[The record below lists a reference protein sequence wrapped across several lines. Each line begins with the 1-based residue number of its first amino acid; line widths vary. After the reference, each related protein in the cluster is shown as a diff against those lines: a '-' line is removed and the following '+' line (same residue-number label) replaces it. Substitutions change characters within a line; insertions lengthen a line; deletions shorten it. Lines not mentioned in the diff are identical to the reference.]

1 MILNIG
7 KNNVK
12 LKREKQVEK
21 RQFKF
26 GIRKFSVGVA
36 SVLLGSLLFFGSVD
50 VTPQGVSVG
59 TGTTVNAAEG
69 ESLAQA
75 NSATIYSGRRTTYST
90 NPPIVNLYVN
100 VRTMYGISTTYQV
113 DKIDFEIAGVSDGNP
128 VKYTQIIN
136 NLNVTKTGAE
146 YAYHIKSTSKTDVN
160 TAMEHDD
167 IVNKTDF
174 SKDANS
180 NLVSYISTTRN
191 NSNLEIGIDYVVAEK
206 PKVQEGSV
214 IRVPQGG
221 KLTNAKS
228 YVQNAYNL
236 PEASFSFDNLDTSK
250 PGKYQINL
258 NTTYPGSFANSWIN
272 GKEGVISTPVTVIVE
287 DSTVTDTRNKVAEDI
302 KKLPNLTEEHR
313 TQLLDEL
320 NKASDVDSI
329 NAIGEKAK
337 KQDLEDKKAKD
348 IETINAL
355 PNLTPE
361 EKQTF
366 VNQVNNS
373 TDYASSDKALLD
385 AQKSDKKKAV
395 DALPY
400 LTDDQKTSA
409 KNAINQATD
418 VTGVNNAYQNAED
431 LNNTKSDAIKE
442 IESLQNLTDK
452 DKENAKKRV
461 INAAN
466 ADAVAEELRD
476 AKSLDRQKAQSIDA
490 IDKMANLSDADKKK
504 AIEAIK
510 DAENSTAVII
520 AVRDARNLNNSKG
533 TAIDEINK
541 LPNLT
546 DEDKQRA
553 ISEVKAAP
561 TTDDVTNAL
570 TKAQTLDTAK
580 ADANKAIDEMSN
592 LSDADK
598 AAAKEAVKN
607 ATDEVGAT
615 TAKKAANS
623 LDEKKG
629 DAKTQIDAMPN
640 LTDEEKAQA
649 KGAVDQATDEAGVD
663 AAVLAAKKADAN
675 KAIDAMENL
684 SDADKEK
691 AKEAVANADTVRG
704 VDEAVAAAGLLDQQ
718 KSDAYQAIDSKA
730 YLSEEDKK
738 VAKDKVK
745 NAADKDGIDRAVKA
759 ASDLND
765 AKEEANK
772 AIDAMPNLSDADKAA
787 AKEAV
792 KNATNEADVT
802 AAKDAAQSLNDVKEE
817 ANKAI
822 DAMQNLSDADKAAV
836 KEAVKNATNE
846 VGVTEAKNVAQSLN
860 DAKEEAN
867 KAIDAMPNLTDA
879 DKAAAKEAVKNAT
892 NEAGVTAAKNVAQSL
907 NDAKEKANKAIDAMP
922 NLSDADK
929 AAAKEAV
936 KNATDEVGVTEA
948 KDAAQSLNDAK
959 EEANKAIDAM
969 PNLSDAD
976 KAAAKEAVKNATN
989 EVGVTAAKDAA
1000 QSLNDAKEKANK
1012 AIDAMPN
1019 LTDADKAAAKEAVK
1033 NATNEAGVTA
1043 AKNVAQ
1049 SLNDAKEKANKAI
1062 DAMSYLSDAD
1072 KAAAKDAV
1080 AQATDEKGVK
1090 KAQGDA
1096 TTLNQTKKQAQE
1108 AILNAEYLN
1117 DAQKAALQDELKAAT
1132 TSDAAKAVQTKAQE
1146 LDAKMKALNEAIAQT
1161 KEAVT
1166 QKELENA
1173 TPESQKAYQEALTN
1187 AETLADKAKGS
1198 NQDAENVQKVI
1209 DALTNVTKKVEAEAK
1224 AAEEA
1229 LNQAKKEAIE
1239 AINAMEDLTP
1249 EQKQQAINQ
1258 VNQAQTLSAVN
1269 EAREDAQALNDAM
1282 KELKAQVAKDPT
1294 IQASDNY
1301 NQATP
1306 ELKKNYEDALKVAN
1320 DLLGNPD
1327 ATPAQLSKA
1336 ANDLAQAA
1344 QALDGVKN
1352 IAKDA
1357 LQKEVDKAPQV
1368 QTSQNYDAASQP
1380 KKEAYQN
1387 ALDEAKGLL
1396 GSADATPEQL
1406 AKAKDALAKAASE
1419 LDGLRN
1425 NAKDALQA
1433 EANKSKHVLPS
1444 ENYTSADK
1452 GKQKAYDTAL
1462 ENAKQVLANP
1472 DATTEDYL
1480 KAKQDLI
1487 DATNA
1492 LNGQINDAKKALE
1505 QEINKEASVAADPN
1519 YQNADQP
1526 KKDTYDTVL
1535 KTAKAV
1541 FKDPNAT
1548 AEQVNQARQALVD
1561 ATNALNGLVNDA
1573 KTALQKEVAKQAQVK
1588 ADPNYISADEPLR
1601 NKYDTT
1607 LENAENLLKDSNA
1620 TPEQLH
1626 EARQALEKATNAL
1639 NGLNKLSK
1647 EALEKEVAKEEAVK
1661 DSVSYQKADK
1671 EPKDKYDEA
1680 LKAAQKALKD
1690 GNKTS
1695 SEYLAAQKA
1704 LEEAEKAL
1712 NGQEKAARE
1721 ALQAEVDKAPVV
1733 KVSPNY
1739 RNATTEQV
1747 DTYNEALDAANAVLA
1762 NPDATA
1768 AELLKAKQDLE
1779 EARNDLQ
1786 GLQALNNAKDAAN
1799 KAIDAL
1805 THLNDAQ
1812 KAAVKAQVNAST
1824 QVSEIN
1830 NLVKQ
1835 ATKLDDKMAE
1845 LNQAIADSKASVTQ
1859 NDLDNATPEHQQAY
1873 LDALQAAQALAA
1885 KPTGENK
1892 DQAATQTVID
1902 NLKLALANVKADSEA
1917 AQKALNDAKQKAV
1930 AEINALPHL
1939 TEAQKEY
1946 AITRVNA
1953 ANTTTEINDALQAA
1967 KDLDTAKASLMAQ
1980 VDNAGTLRLTN
1991 NYAFAGQEA
2000 KNGFETAM
2008 ASSNFQLDTAYVQS
2022 STILN
2027 ELQKLKEAEAKLD
2040 GDRQLALSALKAEV
2054 AKKDQILPDENYLNA
2069 SDNKKKP
2076 YGAALK
2082 AAQDALTDPSK
2093 TPSDLLNLKA
2103 NLAAAANALDG
2114 KVNDLRKAL
2123 EHEVAK
2129 EQAVK
2134 QDPNY
2139 QVANGQAQSNYDN
2152 SLQAAKNTLDNSNA
2166 TAQDL
2171 QKAKD
2176 DLVAKTNALDGLKH
2190 LAYQALQ
2197 AQVKMAKQIQAS
2209 PQYTL
2214 ASDGLPKALN
2224 DLLTASET
2232 LLSQTDATAA
2242 QMQEK
2247 TDALR
2252 KAMANLDGLR
2262 NQAKAALKREL
2273 DKKPAVLSG
2282 PNFLLADQEK
2292 QNKYTEALKAAQAI
2306 YGKADATV
2314 RELDDARVALQNARE
2329 NLNGAAKLDH
2339 VKRVA
2344 IEKIK
2349 AYKYLNK
2356 AQKEGFIA
2364 KVQQATDE
2372 AIAAN
2377 IANLDAG
2384 LVNNLM
2390 GELQATIA
2398 DTEVAKVKGSIAY
2411 KNASAAK
2418 RKAYDEVLAKAQA
2431 LVDYEKGAFL
2441 DAQSIE
2447 DLLKAY
2453 DGAVEALDG
2462 QPIKP
2467 TQPKKDTDKL
2477 TKSGS
2482 SSNKQ
2487 TSGANGQKALP
2498 KAGSETGRFEALGAA
2513 LLTLGASVT
2522 AMARRKKD

>member
-50 VTPQGVSVG
+50 VTPQGVSLG

-69 ESLAQA
+69 DVLATGKDGV
-75 NSATIYSGRRTTYST
+75 SKIYEGILNNV
-90 NPPIVNLYVN
+90 NPKLPTVVMYVN
-100 VRTMYGISTTYQV
+100 VSSLSGKQETFDSLSYLVR
-113 DKIDFEIAGVSDGNP
+113 GVETGGDGVN
-128 VKYTQIIN
+128 KYTQNVSSPASSTKLYSYTIVSKLSNGQNYAEGLKYALKNANISN
-136 NLNVTKTGAE
+136 VSLNSNPDLFAYVTNVYTGDGGANTKYMDLIVAQKPKVNDGVKVYVPQNGNLPDAKQFISNSSDLKNVTYSWSDIDTSKTGEHTAQIVVSYAKKGSESASYGLDAISKSVPITVVVEDSEVTKTRNDIE
-146 YAYHIKSTSKTDVN
+146 NLIKS
-160 TAMEHDD
+160 
-167 IVNKTDF
+167 
-174 SKDANS
+174 
-180 NLVSYISTTRN
+180 
-191 NSNLEIGIDYVVAEK
+191 
-206 PKVQEGSV
+206 
-214 IRVPQGG
+214 
-221 KLTNAKS
+221 
-228 YVQNAYNL
+228 
-236 PEASFSFDNLDTSK
+236 
-250 PGKYQINL
+250 
-258 NTTYPGSFANSWIN
+258 
-272 GKEGVISTPVTVIVE
+272 
-287 DSTVTDTRNKVAEDI
+287 
-302 KKLPNLTEEHR
+302 LPNLTDEHR
-313 TQLLDEL
+313 QQLLKEL
-320 NKASDVDSI
+320 SDANTVE
-329 NAIGEKAK
+329 AIKGVGEKATV
-337 KQDLEDKKAKD
+337 QDLSDAKD
-348 IETINAL
+348 AANLAIDAMENLSDTDKQQYKDKVNAATTTDDVTAAKTEAETLNNQKGDINSKIDAL
-355 PNLTPE
+355 PNLSPE
-361 EKQTF
+361 EKQSFKNKVKEAATPEEM
-366 VNQVNNS
+366 
-373 TDYASSDKALLD
+373 DKSLLD
-385 AQKSDKKKAV
+385 AQKSDAKYSIDQLENLSDKDKKAAKEAV
-395 DALPY
+395 DA
-400 LTDDQKTSA
+400 
-409 KNAINQATD
+409 ATD
-418 VTGVNNAYQNAED
+418 EAGVKTAKDSALLLDNAKATTNKHIDD
-431 LNNTKSDAIKE
+431 LE
-442 IESLQNLTDK
+442 NLTPEDK
-452 DKENAKKRV
+452 ARLKDEV
-461 INAAN
+461 AN
-466 ADAVAEELRD
+466 AGSTGELITIR
-476 AKSLDRQKAQSIDA
+476 
-490 IDKMANLSDADKKK
+490 KK
-504 AIEAIK
+504 A
-510 DAENSTAVII
+510 D
-520 AVRDARNLNNSKG
+520 DLNNSKG

-792 KNATNEADVT
+792 KNATNEAGVT
-802 AAKDAAQSLNDVKEE
+802 AAKDAAQSLNDAKEE

-822 DAMQNLSDADKAAV
+822 DAMPNLSDADKAAA

-846 VGVTEAKNVAQSLN
+846 AGVTAAKNVAQSLN
-860 DAKEEAN
+860 DAKEKAN

-922 NLSDADK
+922 NLTDADK

-936 KNATDEVGVTEA
+936 KNATNEAGVTAA

-969 PNLSDAD
+969 PNLS
-976 KAAAKEAVKNATN
+976 
-989 EVGVTAAKDAA
+989 
-1000 QSLNDAKEKANK
+1000 
-1012 AIDAMPN
+1012 
-1019 LTDADKAAAKEAVK
+1019 DADKAAAKEAVK